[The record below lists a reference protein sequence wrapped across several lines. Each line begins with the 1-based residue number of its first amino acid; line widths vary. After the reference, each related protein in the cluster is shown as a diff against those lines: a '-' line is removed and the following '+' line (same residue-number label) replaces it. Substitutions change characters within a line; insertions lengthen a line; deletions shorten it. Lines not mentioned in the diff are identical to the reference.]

1 MAGTVSHIFNDCLLW
16 YPSAEIGGG
25 FVMKSY
31 EWLKSALLTL
41 TLCVVVAGGT
51 ILAAQTPATET
62 RQIDGT
68 VLDRQG
74 LPVSGASV
82 TVTQK
87 QGSLQKSAHTATG
100 KFKVE
105 GLAAASYDVKIEA
118 AGFTPK
124 TLAVDFER

>member
-1 MAGTVSHIFNDCLLW
+1 
-16 YPSAEIGGG
+16 
-25 FVMKSY
+25 MKSY

-41 TLCVVVAGGT
+41 TLCVVVGGVT
-51 ILAAQTPATET
+51 ILAAQTPATEA

-87 QGSLQKSAHTATG
+87 QGSLQKSAQTATG

-118 AGFTPK
+118 AGFTPQ
-124 TLAVDFER
+124 TLVVDL